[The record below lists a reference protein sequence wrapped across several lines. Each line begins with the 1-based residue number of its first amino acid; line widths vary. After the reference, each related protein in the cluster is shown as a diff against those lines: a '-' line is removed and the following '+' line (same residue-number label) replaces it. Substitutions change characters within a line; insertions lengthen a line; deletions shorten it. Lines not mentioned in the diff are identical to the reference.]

1 MTSKYGAAQD
11 TISSLKH
18 AFDKLKKESGK
29 SADFSYPELELEQE
43 MLGENSRL
51 QSQLL
56 EAEDQISALEIEN
69 TRVRKAM
76 KNQAGLIGEQGFKFL
91 GMDSESLV
99 LVNEFASNLREGK
112 MELPLNDRSVNLLK
126 ENKKLKDDQKS
137 MSLRVER
144 YEREISGSIG
154 PSQILEGSGSGSVA
168 ILPQISGLNKI
179 QEAELFGLRNDV
191 QKLLNEKDTLHHR
204 MTSMQAELMYTL
216 RTKSDDKNN
225 QNNQNNNEIAIAL
238 AQANESLMKELFELR
253 AQSAPQRRGSGS
265 LSDIE
270 LPPGSGLS
278 NQYFNQS
285 QTQNQ
290 FQNQT
295 QGLYSGGIAGGPG
308 GNGPG
313 TGSGTGSRFN
323 SRLPPAGGR
332 RSGLQLNTTANTLRV
347 GDQHSDVMYTPGTYV
362 LYCTTLHFTFIDTT
376 DESTHCSLANR
387 ST

>member
-1 MTSKYGAAQD
+1 M
-11 TISSLKH
+11 
-18 AFDKLKKESGK
+18 
-29 SADFSYPELELEQE
+29 
-43 MLGENSRL
+43 
-51 QSQLL
+51 
-56 EAEDQISALEIEN
+56 
-69 TRVRKAM
+69 
-76 KNQAGLIGEQGFKFL
+76 
-91 GMDSESLV
+91 
-99 LVNEFASNLREGK
+99 
-112 MELPLNDRSVNLLK
+112 
-126 ENKKLKDDQKS
+126 
-137 MSLRVER
+137 
-144 YEREISGSIG
+144 
-154 PSQILEGSGSGSVA
+154 
-168 ILPQISGLNKI
+168 
-179 QEAELFGLRNDV
+179 RNDV

-253 AQSAPQRRGSGS
+253 AQSAPLRRGSGS

-313 TGSGTGSRFN
+313 TGR
-323 SRLPPAGGR
+323 
-332 RSGLQLNTTANTLRV
+332 
-347 GDQHSDVMYTPGTYV
+347 
-362 LYCTTLHFTFIDTT
+362 
-376 DESTHCSLANR
+376 
-387 ST
+387 